1 MSIAEIIALL
11 AFTAATVFGC
21 AGIAGLFL
29 KKDAYSRV
37 QFGALTST
45 TSVLSLFIG
54 LIFLSPSV
62 GFIARIAVIIAF
74 FLISS
79 PTASYIVTRL
89 LWQSDSSG

>member
-1 MSIAEIIALL
+1 MNIPEIIALL
-11 AFTAATVFGC
+11 AFTAATVFGV

-37 QFGALTST
+37 QFGALTAT

-74 FLISS
+74 FMISS
-79 PTASYIVTRL
+79 PTATYIVTRL
-89 LWQSDSSG
+89 LWQSDSTG